1 MFRASKKHKTVALLA
16 EGVDR
21 NSTCPSRPAVARWVA
36 LLAEG
41 VDRNMHCAMMGAAYT
56 AVALLAEGVDRN
68 ADVQAAG
75 RDLNGRPPRGGRG

>member
-1 MFRASKKHKTVALLA
+1 MWSVSFR
-16 EGVDR
+16 
-21 NSTCPSRPAVARWVA
+21 VA

-68 ADVQAAG
+68 DTVLWIG
-75 RDLNGRPPRGGRG
+75 RFYEGRPPRGGRR

>member
-1 MFRASKKHKTVALLA
+1 MWSVSFR
-16 EGVDR
+16 
-21 NSTCPSRPAVARWVA
+21 VA

-68 ADVQAAG
+68 ASGQAPLAADE
-75 RDLNGRPPRGGRG
+75 RRPPCGGRG